1 MLSYTWAPVEI
12 SFSLLDGNQAA
23 TSAEEFLG
31 LYEEVYADPPY
42 GWGADRAAFF
52 SRRFAV
58 QCRQPGFVLAEAR
71 NGEYLVGF
79 AFGLPLRSSTD
90 WWRGLTVP
98 LAADVTTEYSG
109 RSFALAELL
118 VRAPWRRQRIG
129 ETLHDQII
137 ARRLEERAVAAILP
151 SAGPAQGA
159 FRMWGWRK
167 LARKHDPGPGSPVL
181 DVIVRDLP
189 ASSG

>member
-1 MLSYTWAPVEI
+1 VEI

-23 TSAEEFLG
+23 TSVDEFRG

-42 GWGADRAAFF
+42 GWGADRSAFF
-52 SRRFAV
+52 GRRFAV
-58 QCRQPGFVLAEAR
+58 QCRQPGFVLAQAR
-71 NGEYLVGF
+71 NGDYLVGY

-90 WWRGLTVP
+90 WWRGLTGP
-98 LAADVTTEYSG
+98 LSAEVTTEYSG

-129 ETLHDQII
+129 ETLHDQVITGRP
-137 ARRLEERAVAAILP
+137 AERALAAILP

-159 FRMWGWRK
+159 FKTWGWRK

-189 ASSG
+189 AGSG